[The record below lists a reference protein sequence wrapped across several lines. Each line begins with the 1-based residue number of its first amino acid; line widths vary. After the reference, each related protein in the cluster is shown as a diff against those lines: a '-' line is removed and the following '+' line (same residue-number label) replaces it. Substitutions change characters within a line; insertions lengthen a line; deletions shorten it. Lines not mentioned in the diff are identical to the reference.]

1 MSLDI
6 DNLKLSQLKFLI
18 ILENQLISI
27 YFPHR
32 NDIGLNLDS
41 TKETNSLFGEHKMK
55 MNHVGIMVG
64 DMDQAVEFYT
74 KALGLRIVMN
84 NTKVIEERESAIGR
98 MCIAVFGEGF
108 NGFNIAHLVTS
119 DGIGVELFEMKERQ
133 ERHEV
138 DFSRLGIF
146 HFCLQLPKEQFASAI
161 KRVEEF
167 GGKVRMDIMR
177 YHPEDDSKQA
187 QMVYLEDPFGNL
199 FEFYSHSYEDTYAS
213 DYE

>member
-1 MSLDI
+1 
-6 DNLKLSQLKFLI
+6 
-18 ILENQLISI
+18 
-27 YFPHR
+27 
-32 NDIGLNLDS
+32 
-41 TKETNSLFGEHKMK
+41 MK

-64 DMDQAVEFYT
+64 DMDKAVEFYT
-74 KALGLRIVMN
+74 QALGLKIVMN
-84 NTKVIEERESAIGR
+84 NTKVVEERESAIGR

-108 NGFNIAHLVTS
+108 KGFNIAHLLTT

-146 HFCLQLPKEQFASAI
+146 HFCLQTDDFEGVIERTEKL
-161 KRVEEF
+161 

-177 YHPEDDSKQA
+177 YHPEDDNKLA
-187 QMVYLEDPFGNL
+187 KMVYLEDPFGNL
-199 FEFYSHSYEDTYAS
+199 FELYSHTYEETYAS